1 MTVLYTMALCGGAAS
16 AAALTLPIAHYFDDS
31 WAAGLAAWALPAAVV
46 LLIWAPQPLR
56 AEHASRQARRSV
68 SGLWSD
74 PLAWQITFFMGLQ
87 SALAYC
93 VLGWMAPILR
103 DRGMDG
109 IDAGLVVSVSIIVQV
124 FTCLLVPPLAMRCK
138 DQRLLDRKS
147 TRLNSSH

>member
-1 MTVLYTMALCGGAAS
+1 MFVFLIFFFSSRSRHTSCALVTGVQTCA
-16 AAALTLPIAHYFDDS
+16 LPIY
-31 WAAGLAAWALPAAVV
+31 
-46 LLIWAPQPLR
+46 
-56 AEHASRQARRSV
+56 
-68 SGLWSD
+68 

>member
-1 MTVLYTMALCGGAAS
+1 MRVCFRS
-16 AAALTLPIAHYFDDS
+16 
-31 WAAGLAAWALPAAVV
+31 AAWALPAAVV
-46 LLIWAPQPLR
+46 LLIWAPQSLR
-56 AEHASRQARRSV
+56 ADHASWQARRSV

-109 IDAGLVVSVSIIVQV
+109 IDAGLVVSVSIFVQV
-124 FTCLLVPPLAMRCK
+124 FTCLLVPPMAMRCK
-138 DQRLLDRKS
+138 DQRLLNAALGLIS
-147 TRLNSSH
+147 SVARLGLLLAPFSPV